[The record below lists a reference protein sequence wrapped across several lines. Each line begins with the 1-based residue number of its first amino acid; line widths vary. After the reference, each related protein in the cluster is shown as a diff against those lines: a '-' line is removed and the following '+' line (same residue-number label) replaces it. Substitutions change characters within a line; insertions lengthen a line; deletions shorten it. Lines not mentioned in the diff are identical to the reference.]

1 MCCCLVKE
9 ALLLIKMR
17 QETRTSS
24 GKRGQAAV
32 EYVLLLLVVVIV
44 FGYLF
49 QQIRRDLFQLWVCEI
64 GPRVQSP
71 IPCKNRDDCFKIIA
85 DTAGGAII
93 QSQKSACSQ

>member
-1 MCCCLVKE
+1 
-9 ALLLIKMR
+9 MR
-17 QETRTSS
+17 QENRASF

-71 IPCKNRDDCFKIIA
+71 IPCTSKENCFDIIA
-85 DTAGGAII
+85 KTAGGNIV
-93 QSQKSACSQ
+93 QDQKRACSQ

>member
-9 ALLLIKMR
+9 ALPLNEMR
-17 QETRTSS
+17 QETKTSLC
-24 GKRGQAAV
+24 KRGQAAV

-71 IPCKNRDDCFKIIA
+71 IPCTDRENCFKIIA
-85 DTAGGAII
+85 DTAGGTIVED
-93 QSQKSACSQ
+93 QRRACSQ